1 MHMILKF
8 KFTLILISISLLS
21 FSQLEIKET
30 NLKIDKTKQP
40 ALLIEIPRLDAKTV
54 EKEWKS
60 KMKEFKPD
68 NYQAKKILFADN
80 AIIPSI
86 SENTVDV
93 YASVEEKDAFVTL
106 IVAVDLGGRFIDGG
120 QVSQQMALE
129 NIMRKFSVQIAK
141 DAYNK
146 LISNQE
152 DILKGLEKSQDEQ
165 KKLEQSNE
173 EMKKQIEENEKTIH
187 DLIISIEDQIKIQ
200 KEAQN
205 KLDEIKEEA
214 SKIN

>member
-86 SENTVDV
+86 SENTVD
-93 YASVEEKDAFVTL
+93 
-106 IVAVDLGGRFIDGG
+106 
-120 QVSQQMALE
+120 
-129 NIMRKFSVQIAK
+129 
-141 DAYNK
+141 
-146 LISNQE
+146 
-152 DILKGLEKSQDEQ
+152 
-165 KKLEQSNE
+165 
-173 EMKKQIEENEKTIH
+173 EMH
-187 DLIISIEDQIKIQ
+187 L
-200 KEAQN
+200 
-205 KLDEIKEEA
+205 
-214 SKIN
+214 

>member
-1 MHMILKF
+1 
-8 KFTLILISISLLS
+8 
-21 FSQLEIKET
+21 
-30 NLKIDKTKQP
+30 
-40 ALLIEIPRLDAKTV
+40 
-54 EKEWKS
+54 
-60 KMKEFKPD
+60 
-68 NYQAKKILFADN
+68 
-80 AIIPSI
+80 
-86 SENTVDV
+86 
-93 YASVEEKDAFVTL
+93 
-106 IVAVDLGGRFIDGG
+106 
-120 QVSQQMALE
+120 
-129 NIMRKFSVQIAK
+129 MRKFSVQIAK

-152 DILKGLEKSQDEQ
+152 DVLKDILKGLEKSQDEQ